1 MHGQIALEGEL
12 KFISSHPGTSPEDL
26 SMSVYQQQE
35 SVQTSWVVKSSVKV
49 INLEWLS
56 SSLLLLLLSLFSSIN
71 FIVLVVINF
80 IFYCFH
86 GFSSYVDQSIYELG
100 LESFYSSGDGN
111 CFYNSLSILMS
122 GHESNFEIFR
132 LGAAMYG
139 LAHYDHIV
147 DAVRTISYFLCLLSL
162 LVHNFNVLVLC
173 FKWTL
178 TEVIIWISF
187 SKLRLR
193 HNKSILN

>member
-1 MHGQIALEGEL
+1 MIIIIIIIVTIIIIFFY
-12 KFISSHPGTSPEDL
+12 KFYCIGT
-26 SMSVYQQQE
+26 
-35 SVQTSWVVKSSVKV
+35 
-49 INLEWLS
+49 
-56 SSLLLLLLSLFSSIN
+56 
-71 FIVLVVINF
+71 VINF

-178 TEVIIWISF
+178 TEVILWISF